1 MCLGMMLHSFTSP
14 PQAATAARLDL
25 VGDDG
30 VAAAPEAADP
40 PDLDD
45 VGARAHDVGP
55 HGVEEVGHVHDVGLL
70 GGVFND
76 GHALGHGGGEHNVD
90 GGPHRGLV
98 QEDVGPLQ
106 PAAGGLG
113 HDKAAL
119 GVHLGPQGA
128 KTLQML
134 VDGPGAAEVAP
145 AGQGHV
151 RAAEAAQQ
159 GPQHIVGGAA
169 PAGGLIGHPA
179 AAEAGAVDLYG
190 VGVYITHLCAQI
202 LENAQQQRHVAD
214 PGHVLNAAG
223 AADHQGSGDNSDGSV
238 FRAADVDLSKQGT
251 SALDNILGQRFA
263 PLFNISADRYS
274 LPRPEHFIPKKSAM
288 SGHNRR

>member
-1 MCLGMMLHSFTSP
+1 M
-14 PQAATAARLDL
+14 
-25 VGDDG
+25 
-30 VAAAPEAADP
+30 
-40 PDLDD
+40 
-45 VGARAHDVGP
+45 
-55 HGVEEVGHVHDVGLL
+55 GLL

-134 VDGPGAAEVAP
+134 VDGPGAAEIAP

-151 RAAEAAQQ
+151 RRAEAAQQ
-159 GPQHIVGGAA
+159 GPQHIVGRAAA
-169 PAGGLIGHPA
+169 PGGLVGHPA
-179 AAEAGAVDLYG
+179 VAQGGAVDLHRM
-190 VGVYITHLCAQI
+190 GVYITHPRAQI

-223 AADHQGSGDNSDGSV
+223 AVDHQGCGDNGDGGV
-238 FRAADVDLSKQGT
+238 LCAADMNLSKQGP
-251 SALDNILGQRFA
+251 SALDNILGQRIA
-263 PLFNISADRYS
+263 PLC
-274 LPRPEHFIPKKSAM
+274 
-288 SGHNRR
+288 